1 MYEKKS
7 NESVLREIHLEGSR
21 IKAIRRRYYHQ
32 IDKFHQLLRLL
43 SNEVVH
49 RAIAM
54 VGDDILREPLESYS
68 KLKEA
73 LRVCAAFR
81 GTYLDFKD
89 KADDQNAKNIAE
101 NAEKLAA
108 RPQGNL
114 FTTKMYGPHAYAPR
128 YGLRHLDGG
137 SSSDSMDEDELWMD
151 SPWPA
156 RNAPCFDLLNNFMER
171 CNDVLELVETTRH
184 FRLLAGAAEVGGAGS
199 ASLDAMVKEL
209 HVKYTLAMKDFFSQ
223 VSNVLSIDGTQMFER
238 AFFNFRTTVKALEK
252 RLSGILRLAFEQ
264 CGIVQSQLRLL
275 EVFEGVSGRELVQA
289 HLKDVD
295 KQLVYNFNAE
305 LQQCR
310 GIFKERYFSPPSH
323 HNMPPIVSK
332 LMWVHALK
340 ERIRIPME
348 KMRQVSPHSLE
359 GDQGYQMRETY
370 TEVMG
375 ELEAFESNIVAK
387 WQTDIVSELTSKL
400 KQPLL
405 IAEEYDDEIDVRPQ
419 VIHVNLDPQLLLVL
433 KEIHYLSRPP
443 FNIKLPEPAK
453 ELLRNTNSQ
462 DLNVTATRL
471 ETIVSKYNT
480 IMRTI
485 SAFERPMFERK
496 LLQIDSLLEQGL
508 QQFTWKMKESADFIE
523 SAMSLVCLDVH
534 QNLDIVQTNCHEVA
548 EMTMSWSLGMLDV
561 FQARDKSQSYSMD
574 QLMEMHKQLNDELE
588 TVVSPAGLR
597 VHALVKE
604 SYEVVQI
611 SAASPAWRDYID
623 YMDAIVLDGLKQ
635 ASLASL
641 RGMLNTLVQANMVED
656 PAESLVVPILTIRL
670 ELIENNVAFRPP
682 LDQST
687 SVISVQELVHTWLQS
702 YLARGKLVTMLGPK
716 GSYEDYISAD
726 EEVKQLLADINQ
738 VVSDNGEDCKKL
750 LEVFK
755 EYAFLWQQDVSQTF
769 EDFLQ
774 GYITP
779 NPLRSRSATQHTGQ
793 KQDAAQSAGPLLA
806 GKSDRSS
813 QASRASSAKST
824 ISAEVLEHAERTF
837 LTPKA
842 VQEGEKS
849 NVPSLDEFDHEI
861 DTYRTA
867 RDEIM
872 GLEEYH
878 NVGWIRVDLQPIK
891 QVLTTYASKWMWT
904 FTKYLSDQ
912 VTSMLEKLD
921 LFLKR
926 IEPEIESIT
935 GEERDTAS
943 FMKMMRLFNE
953 VSAQQSEMDGKF
965 AAMHRTVLLLK
976 KYGQIL
982 PEKTQ
987 FLFNAAPG
995 RWNNLKTKVSLAK
1008 QRLGPR
1014 IQEESASIT
1023 VDLEA
1028 FSVRVQSLSDD
1039 LDNSDVYQREC
1050 SIADAHSIV
1059 DSFSK
1064 RLLVLENEAQDLIE
1078 LQELLEASVVNFSVL
1093 PTCRHEL
1100 NNLKQVW
1107 ETVRV
1112 IEEQQSDWKRHRW
1125 QKMNTKFLREET
1137 NKQLDIVR
1145 ALPEDVFTWD
1155 VYMGLHESITTIQAC
1170 LPLIDDLSNPAM
1182 RTRHWKQLVRV
1193 TGGALTI
1200 DNDTLKRMTLRELLS
1215 LGLQQHVDDVRAIV
1229 QRAVKDLAIEN
1240 ALKTYEEVWLSK
1252 VFELR
1257 YHVRN
1262 KLSVSA
1268 DVTQDNQSEYSQ
1280 SEVGGPVSTAA
1291 SRNARTV
1298 SRVSNQSSHSKNK
1311 RSSISSL
1318 PASLMNL
1325 GEDPGTLMLLT
1336 HTDPIFEEL
1345 EHHQI
1350 TLQAMQSNSAAGS
1363 FLDEVLK
1370 WQKRLQNIEAV
1381 LTCWLDVQDKWV
1393 EMEEVY
1399 TSSDVRQALSHDAN
1413 RFATANKDFR
1423 LLMRAT
1429 EKNPNVLQCCSRK
1442 NILKILEHMNQSLEV
1457 CRKSLLHH
1465 LERRRQIFPRFF
1477 FLSMEDVLHI
1487 VCTGYDLNM
1496 VNLYISK
1503 VLQNIGCL
1511 SWEEVDD
1518 QERYSFII
1526 TGVQSALGEM
1536 LQLDQAVCCEGQ
1548 IETWLSSL
1556 VSQIKSSLLSQ
1567 LSQAL
1572 GYGKTSKPQLMRTN
1586 SPKKSSNPAEGENQ
1600 SLNEGQKSD
1609 TASRTQLPQG
1619 EGNKEAEGEE
1629 EGGEE
1634 RKITQVIS
1642 PTKAVAEG
1650 EGAGEAVNIHPP
1662 YSGRREG
1669 NSWTLDHIT
1678 EIVHL
1683 ATRVQTSQQLAEALE
1698 SFDNGEKDAL
1708 TDCLAKLDNSIK
1720 ATVLLLKG
1728 LEGEKEEII
1737 QSSKDKQ
1744 EMNSHGISGER
1755 DRESEIDLPGSPAF
1769 RKQSLDVHGQE
1780 VTRSPGFAHG
1790 MEDEIDGASKDGT
1803 ATTLPVDTM
1812 NLIVEPTSELQGGS
1826 LAGGASG
1833 TGPASGV
1840 GRDASRFEGLGAGV
1854 GEEGEEVQVPPEVKL
1869 MLFPSQVHKLTSLLS
1884 LLAHLR
1890 DLVQRLISI
1899 SDQRLPTESF
1909 DWKSQLRYE
1918 FEPVSCLTTV
1928 SCLSA
1933 QFEYGF
1939 EYLGS
1944 STREVISPLTER
1956 VFVMITQAVKAHVG
1970 MLCMGPREG
1979 TKFEIVHEM
1988 SKSLG
1993 QPMYVFNC
2001 TKTTD
2006 YIQLQDIFRGLA
2018 STGCWVCFNDLSML
2032 QPSCLSLMAQMM
2044 ATIMEALRAG
2054 KGAVHLQTDDVQL
2067 SPNGAC
2073 FGLMSSSVPVKP
2085 HDSDRL
2091 LIYPSAAAQ
2100 LPDSI
2105 LNQFRVI
2112 SLAKP
2117 DLLLSLQVMLFS
2129 QGFLYGRE
2137 LAWKTNQLYETC
2149 QHMFGTNT
2157 FVTSNVMLGSSR
2169 SASFYGWSIQSLKG
2183 VVEEAGATLEKAQTE
2198 DKETGLSTI
2207 QEFGELST
2215 DEGDAVT
2222 LVQAAKKLHQE
2233 EEALVTA
2240 LRDTFLPRMPS
2251 RDASV
2256 FATIVNDLWPNIEVA
2271 MVFGG
2276 EEEEEGDRLVS
2287 GVKKYN
2293 SLHSLKSDIRVKSS
2307 KSQDSQRSIKDSLKL
2322 NTPVVPMLHA
2332 GHEKFSAMLETGSK
2346 QVLEDI
2352 NDAIAVATADL
2363 ALLPGTAFQARV
2375 MQLSQLNAA
2384 HQAILVVGPPGC
2396 GKSECIKTFAVA
2408 ERERGKYIN
2417 VQSIFTKAVETG
2429 ELFGSYDPKT
2439 REWHDGLLTALLRK
2453 FCVTPPSA
2461 IDADHK
2467 NMMKIMQLDG
2477 ECDSYQMELL
2487 QSILN
2492 NSGSV
2497 VMANNERLS
2506 IPDNLR
2512 VIWELETLEHMSPSV
2527 LATVGVLVMSSSDV
2541 GWKLMLVQWLEHR
2554 NEPDKDLLT
2563 EFCNIYLETIVN
2575 YVTSCTQPAMLSNN
2589 GKKKTFKDGMV
2600 GPPLIGVAPAEE
2612 TPQYKRI
2619 ISHSLVNMV
2628 RTFINLLEVLVNPF
2642 NDLSDVEYERYF
2654 NYAAIW
2660 AFGGTLACEHRENFS
2675 NWWKEQF
2682 QEHIDYPP
2690 EGTVFDYVVDNES
2703 HEFVNWKDLV
2713 PSYTGTPH
2721 QGIPQDAFVHTV
2733 QTEQLLHLLGLLTDT
2748 GKPVMLVGENGCGK
2762 TAIINERIRTVCSGE
2777 VAEVLSLTLY
2787 ANRFTNARLLFDR
2800 IDERLEWKHGKTFV
2814 PKGNKRLLCLVDDV
2828 NLSQT
2833 DAFGHQT
2840 ACELIREH
2848 LDDGGFYSPTN
2859 HMWRYVK
2866 SVTYVTSVNP
2876 QTTANVPALSQRLLR
2891 HFAVFGCPYPGNNDL
2906 KTIYSTLLN
2915 THFFVPENTSSSSSA
2930 AQHFGLHDDRSHGA
2944 NVRFLE
2950 ESLRTVMTSMV
2961 KVTVELSDRMR
2972 SMFLPTAQR
2981 CHYFFTTRD
2990 LSTIFRNICLSLRPG
3005 CNKRN
3010 LLLLWQHE
3018 AFWVY
3023 GKRMVNEVDFRR
3035 FRQAFVTAVRKQFI
3049 DDDQIQTI
3057 IRPRSPLFSNLIE
3070 QDSGIV
3076 TAGTINTR
3084 TNNNVS
3090 DEDAKTDLYRPAK
3103 SFTAVK
3109 DLLEKGVEEYNK
3121 IHPRIKLALYKT
3133 VIEQVCRLARTIA
3146 SPHEDANSVLVA
3158 EGCPVRCS
3166 VIVRLAANLCG
3177 YTIHQVTSTNPTLP
3191 AQARMEQF
3199 KADLVSGYT
3208 RAGAKGEHILLLLRE
3223 EELAERDY
3231 LVYLTEFI
3239 ISGAITHLFTY
3250 EEQTTIIN
3258 SIRTEVT
3265 QAGLTYT
3272 RDVAWNFFLRTVR
3285 NNFRVMLVM
3294 CGGGNQF
3301 HAMCRDYP
3309 TLAKNVNF
3317 IWFPHWSKTQLI
3329 EHALF
3334 HVKEEMPWLTE
3345 MQQENVSHMLAS
3357 MHLVLRQQD
3366 GGEQT
3371 CGEYCHINNTSYQKF
3386 VERFISLANAKNKEV
3401 NRTHET
3407 VTKTLQQIRHENEVA
3422 IRLKKQLEHE
3432 MVVLQE
3438 RKAGTIKILSQIGQ
3452 DTAITEQ
3459 QIRVVKNQ
3467 LEKIT
3472 HLKKRLPEYQVA
3484 HERAVYKAIA
3494 IVADTKKVVKLM
3506 DVDDLAE
3513 LRGMQKPSLE
3523 IEDLMA
3529 AIIMLLKSPSA
3540 DLTWQKGAKR
3550 QMANLERFIEE
3561 LTTFDDFQ
3569 LPESTLV
3576 LVEPFLKKPSF
3587 EPEAM
3592 AEKTG
3597 NTACGALCKW
3607 VRGVVR
3613 YHRMM
3618 ISKVKPLHQKVEET
3632 TLAVDSAQH
3641 KMNTLENKRKAL
3653 EIRLADLARGFEE
3666 ATIDKNEQE
3675 EKTVKMKKMLDTAA
3689 QLRRILR
3696 GERQRCQ
3703 QIFDSFERRMV
3714 AIPGGCAMAAAFA
3727 TYLGAYHHNFRRVML
3742 TVHWPGCLRERGV
3755 PLVIDSVDGLRGR
3768 VIDWSIAFLKTASG
3782 ASSVYEVDYA
3792 TLIQNMGGSS
3802 MKGRQSA
3809 TDEDGP
3815 VKDKSDDE
3823 EKERDEAERTGAEE
3837 DVEEDTGETTGDG
3850 ETAGDVTKE
3859 TGTREDE
3866 TREEVDKTVEEEKA
3880 DEEKDG
3886 SKTPNDPEKPRSE
3899 KSKTPPQPGAASDG
3913 GQKTPEGSA
3922 KPKTPTSQP
3931 GTPGKN
3937 KSNRNTPT
3945 NDNEN
3950 DPDAAV
3956 VDQVSSGDG
3965 EEQGLTVPRL
3975 SKIQEED
3982 GDMDDDLRSEMSTS
3996 TAPVLTASQY
4006 NKYVRSLIKLL
4017 VGEPRLNEWLM
4028 QDFGP
4033 RQIENVSIL
4042 CTSWQRPPL
4051 MVDPNGE
4058 GTLWLGRLNSLV
4070 NKRKLISLDMDNRSD
4085 PHIMSSL
4092 EKAITKGKPVLMKNC
4107 GDRIDNM
4114 IAPLVHHRNTAHEN
4128 DMEEEPRMIL
4138 FCGRRTLC
4146 HPDFRFYLSS
4156 SEQKPQLNAIT
4167 ASSFT
4172 LINFGVSHDTL
4183 TEDLLTRVFAR
4194 VRPELFKE
4202 RSKALKN
4209 LQRQKDTLYRFS
4221 ETVKDQVLSG
4231 GQEAMLSSPKALQ
4244 FITNITD
4251 AKLQLAHQLADT
4263 QAILDDLDLLK
4274 DELYPIARRGSLLYS
4289 LMRSLAAIYPE
4300 LRFTMDYF
4308 LHLFDE
4314 AVGGSLPEE
4323 FHGYGGNEEGAESED
4338 TPDET
4343 DGRPRGGSVTSQTQ
4357 QEEGGNDNGGEEEKP
4372 KEEEA
4377 KEDAGGEEEDEKKTN
4392 AGPAETEESVST
4404 GAVNKLVHGSDSDE
4418 LPTIEMPEVTPLPS
4432 EGVDYT
4438 SYTSAKVKV
4447 LMDSVTSLVYHR
4459 IKMCLFE
4466 EDRLLFSTLM
4476 CLNMKVEAGEDI
4488 TNEEMSLFLQG
4499 NPGLGMQLS
4508 LQDFD
4513 CRDGETPTWL
4523 PTEKWEDILAL
4534 SVLPGPLDS
4543 LCVDFACNGE
4553 AWKDWYQSPYPEKL
4567 ALPYGGGEP
4576 IKKKEEDDEGEKM
4589 DEGTEKEEREGG
4601 RGNAG
4606 PQTPPLEGGRL
4617 NDFHRLLLLRMLR
4630 QDRLPTALLTYTQR
4644 HLALYDPEEEVF
4656 NVNEILKEARKH
4668 LGVLVLLP
4676 PAPSDP
4682 RGHPAMR
4689 LKLTRSPVE
4698 ELILL
4703 AKAVGI
4709 TVERAVVSDGSFVAV
4724 EEALDSAD
4732 KHEGWAIIE
4741 GIHLTTPPLL
4751 AKLTGHLQ
4759 RIHKS
4764 R

>member
-1 MYEKKS
+1 MGTVTDERLKWLEQRIGSSMRPRNEDLKNMMANDENRLAFYEFVNNEDVKRLLVYMRPGRQIVATLQPPMELQSKTIYFLKCNPGTKLTKDNMDSEVYYTDSS
-7 NESVLREIHLEGSR
+7 NVPLDHLEMTIREVFLPLLSTNNLSLASASGQGDKVMDILHRLMAAVEVTQGHVEGRIVLNLPSIEVLAEAAASPSRRAAVLHVLETTVIGWIKQIRAVLRHDPQEALTAQFGKEPGPLDEIAMWETHLDRLRSINDQLASDVAKDILQNLETANSQYAQSFSGVRKDISKAEAETTRILKFLSTMEPWYKKLHGSTDSQAI
-21 IKAIRRRYYHQ
+21 IKLFKPLMHVLNLVWSYSTYYHQ
-32 IDKFHQLLRLL
+32 IDKFHQLIRLL

-137 SSSDSMDEDELWMD
+137 SSSNSMDEDELWMD

-209 HVKYTLAMKDFFSQ
+209 HIKYSIAMKEFFSQ

-295 KQLVYNFNAE
+295 KQLVYNFSEE

-310 GIFKERYFSPPSH
+310 SIFKERYYAPPPH

-359 GDQGYQMRETY
+359 GDRGYHMRETY

-375 ELEAFESNIVAK
+375 ELEGFESNIVAK

-453 ELLRNTNSQ
+453 ELCRNTNSQ

-480 IMRTI
+480 IMRTVT
-485 SAFERPMFERK
+485 AFERPMFERK

-508 QQFTWKMKESADFIE
+508 QQYTWKMKESADFIE

-548 EMTMSWSLGMLDV
+548 EMTMSWSQGTLDV

-574 QLMEMHKQLNDELE
+574 QLMDLHKQLNDELE
-588 TVVSPAGLR
+588 AIVSPAGLR

-656 PAESLVVPILTIRL
+656 PADSLVVPILTIRL
-670 ELIENNVAFRPP
+670 ELIENNVGFRPP

-687 SVISVQELVHTWLQS
+687 SVVSVQELVHTWLQS

-716 GSYEDYISAD
+716 GSYEDYIAAD

-779 NPLRSRSATQHTGQ
+779 NPLRSRSATQRTTGQ
-793 KQDAAQSAGPLLA
+793 KQELVQSAGGLLA

-824 ISAEVLEHAERTF
+824 ISQEVLEHAERTF

-842 VQEGEKS
+842 MQEGEKS
-849 NVPSLDEFDHEI
+849 NVPSLDEFDSEI

-921 LFLKR
+921 MFLKR

-965 AAMHRTVLLLK
+965 AAMHKTVLLLK

-1093 PTCRHEL
+1093 PTLGAFCCRHEL

-1112 IEEQQSDWKRHRW
+1112 IEEQQSEWKRHRW

-1200 DNDTLKRMTLRELLS
+1200 DNDTLKRMTLKELLS

-1262 KLSVSA
+1262 KMSSSA

-1280 SEVGGPVSTAA
+1280 SEVAGPVSTAA

-1325 GEDPGTLMLLT
+1325 GE
-1336 HTDPIFEEL
+1336 
-1345 EHHQI
+1345 
-1350 TLQAMQSNSAAGS
+1350 
-1363 FLDEVLK
+1363 
-1370 WQKRLQNIEAV
+1370 
-1381 LTCWLDVQDKWV
+1381 
-1393 EMEEVY
+1393 VY
-1399 TSSDVRQALSHDAN
+1399 TSTDVRQALSHDAN
-1413 RFATANKDFR
+1413 RFSTANKDFR

-1457 CRKSLLHH
+1457 CRKTLLHH

-1477 FLSMEDVLHI
+1477 FLSMDDVLHI

-1511 SWEEVDD
+1511 VWEEVED
-1518 QERYSFII
+1518 QERYNFII
-1526 TGVQSALGEM
+1526 TGVQSALGERM
-1536 LQLDQAVCCEGQ
+1536 QLDQAVCCEGQ

-1556 VSQIKSSLLSQ
+1556 VAQIKSSLQCQ

-1572 GYGKTSKPQLMRTN
+1572 GYGKTRKPRLAH
-1586 SPKKSSNPAEGENQ
+1586 SPKKTSAAAEEPGPDGRKSQTGSQGQ
-1600 SLNEGQKSD
+1600 S
-1609 TASRTQLPQG
+1609 P
-1619 EGNKEAEGEE
+1619 EE
-1629 EGGEE
+1629 EGKPQTE
-1634 RKITQVIS
+1634 
-1642 PTKAVAEG
+1642 
-1650 EGAGEAVNIHPP
+1650 EGAGGPVVVVTPGRAAADTGGTPRASVGKGDAG
-1662 YSGRREG
+1662 SGKIAEG
-1669 NSWTLDHIT
+1669 AGDDGKEGKSWTLDHVT

-1683 ATRVQTSQQLAEALE
+1683 ATRVQTSRQLAQALE
-1698 SFDNGEKDAL
+1698 SFDNGDKDAL
-1708 TDCLAKLDNSIK
+1708 TDCLAKLDSSIK

-1737 QSSKDKQ
+1737 QSSKGKQ
-1744 EMNSHGISGER
+1744 EMISQDISGER

-1769 RKQSLDVHGQE
+1769 RKPSMDIHGHE
-1780 VTRSPGFAHG
+1780 AVRSPGHIGGG
-1790 MEDEIDGASKDGT
+1790 MEDEVDGVSKDGT

-1812 NLIVEPTSELQGGS
+1812 NLMVEPTNEGPGGS
-1826 LAGGASG
+1826 LGGGASV
-1833 TGPASGV
+1833 TGPASAAGREEGQGV
-1840 GRDASRFEGLGAGV
+1840 
-1854 GEEGEEVQVPPEVKL
+1854 EGEEQEVVPPEVKL

-1890 DLVQRLISI
+1890 DLVQRLIDI

-1909 DWKSQLRYE
+1909 DWKAQLRYE
-1918 FEPVSCLTTV
+1918 FEPVNVLTTV
-1928 SCLSA
+1928 NCLSA
-1933 QFEYGF
+1933 QFDYGF

-1956 VFVMITQAVKAHVG
+1956 VFVMITQAVKAHTG

-1988 SKSLG
+1988 SKCLG
-1993 QPMYVFNC
+1993 QPLYVFNC
-2001 TKTTD
+2001 TKATD

-2018 STGCWVCFNDLSML
+2018 STGCWVCFNDMSML
-2032 QPSCLSLMAQMM
+2032 QPSCLSLLAQMM
-2044 ATIMEALRAG
+2044 STVMDALRMG

-2067 SPNGAC
+2067 SPHGAC
-2073 FGLMSSSVPVKP
+2073 FGLMNSSVPVKP
-2085 HDSDRL
+2085 HDSDKL

-2100 LPDSI
+2100 LPDSL

-2117 DLLLSLQVMLFS
+2117 DFLLSLQVMLFS

-2137 LAWKTNQLYETC
+2137 LAWKANQLYETC

-2157 FVTSNVMLGSSR
+2157 FVTNNVTLGASR
-2169 SASFYGWSIQSLKG
+2169 SASFYGWSLQSLKG
-2183 VVEEAGATLEKAQTE
+2183 VVEEAGAMLEKSQTE

-2215 DEGDAVT
+2215 EEDDGGT
-2222 LVQAAKKLHQE
+2222 LVMAAKKLQQE

-2251 RDASV
+2251 RDASI
-2256 FATIVNDLWPNIEVA
+2256 FATIVNDLWPNVEVA

-2276 EEEEEGDRLVS
+2276 EEEEDDGSHLVP
-2287 GVKKYN
+2287 GVKKFN
-2293 SLHSLKSDIRVKSS
+2293 SLHSLKSDTRVKSS

-2332 GHEKFSAMLETGSK
+2332 GHEKFSAMLEMGSK

-2429 ELFGSYDPKT
+2429 ELFGSYDIKT
-2439 REWHDGLLTALLRK
+2439 REWQDGLLTALLRK
-2453 FCVTPPSA
+2453 FCVTPPSSM
-2461 IDADHK
+2461 DSDNK

-2512 VIWELETLEHMSPSV
+2512 VIWELESLEHMSPSV

-2563 EFCNIYLETIVN
+2563 EFCNIYLETIVD
-2575 YVTSCTQPAMLSNN
+2575 YVTRCTQPAMLSNN
-2589 GKKKTFKDGMV
+2589 GKKKAVKDGLV
-2600 GPPLIGVAPAEE
+2600 GPPLIGESSSPQ
-2612 TPQYKRI
+2612 TPQYKRT
-2619 ISHSLVNMV
+2619 ISHSMVNMV

-2660 AFGGTLACEHRENFS
+2660 AFGGTLAYEHREDFS
-2675 NWWKEQF
+2675 NWWREKF

-2703 HEFVNWKDLV
+2703 HEFINWREMV

-2721 QGIPQDAFVHTV
+2721 QGIPQDAFVHTI
-2733 QTEQLLHLLGLLTDT
+2733 QTEQLLHLLGLLTDA
-2748 GKPVMLVGENGCGK
+2748 GRPVMLVGENGCGK

-2787 ANRFTNARLLFDR
+2787 AN
-2800 IDERLEWKHGKTFV
+2800 
-2814 PKGNKRLLCLVDDV
+2814 
-2828 NLSQT
+2828 
-2833 DAFGHQT
+2833 
-2840 ACELIREH
+2840 
-2848 LDDGGFYSPTN
+2848 
-2859 HMWRYVK
+2859 
-2866 SVTYVTSVNP
+2866 
-2876 QTTANVPALSQRLLR
+2876 
-2891 HFAVFGCPYPGNNDL
+2891 
-2906 KTIYSTLLN
+2906 
-2915 THFFVPENTSSSSSA
+2915 
-2930 AQHFGLHDDRSHGA
+2930 
-2944 NVRFLE
+2944 
-2950 ESLRTVMTSMV
+2950 
-2961 KVTVELSDRMR
+2961 
-2972 SMFLPTAQR
+2972 
-2981 CHYFFTTRD
+2981 
-2990 LSTIFRNICLSLRPG
+2990 RNICLSLRPG

-3057 IRPRSPLFSNLIE
+3057 IRPRSPLFTNLME

-3076 TAGTINTR
+3076 TAGMINTR
-3084 TNNNVS
+3084 VNQNIS

-3121 IHPRIKLALYKT
+3121 IHPRIKMALYKT

-3146 SPHEDANSVLVA
+3146 SPHEGANSVLVA
-3158 EGCPVRCS
+3158 EGCPARCS

-3177 YTIHQVTSTNPTLP
+3177 YTIHQVTSTNPSLP
-3191 AQARMEQF
+3191 AQARMDQF

-3334 HVKEEMPWLTE
+3334 HVKEEMPWLSE

-3371 CGEYCHINNTSYQKF
+3371 CGEYCHVNNTSYQKF
-3386 VERFISLANAKNKEV
+3386 VERFISLANTKNSEV

-3407 VTKTLQQIRHENEVA
+3407 VTKTLQQIRRENEVA

-3432 MVVLQE
+3432 MVVLEE

-3529 AIIMLLKSPSA
+3529 AIIML
-3540 DLTWQKGAKR
+3540 
-3550 QMANLERFIEE
+3550 
-3561 LTTFDDFQ
+3561 
-3569 LPESTLV
+3569 
-3576 LVEPFLKKPSF
+3576 
-3587 EPEAM
+3587 
-3592 AEKTG
+3592 
-3597 NTACGALCKW
+3597 C
-3607 VRGVVR
+3607 
-3613 YHRMM
+3613 
-3618 ISKVKPLHQKVEET
+3618 
-3632 TLAVDSAQH
+3632 
-3641 KMNTLENKRKAL
+3641 
-3653 EIRLADLARGFEE
+3653 
-3666 ATIDKNEQE
+3666 
-3675 EKTVKMKKMLDTAA
+3675 
-3689 QLRRILR
+3689 
-3696 GERQRCQ
+3696 
-3703 QIFDSFERRMV
+3703 
-3714 AIPGGCAMAAAFA
+3714 
-3727 TYLGAYHHNFRRVML
+3727 
-3742 TVHWPGCLRERGV
+3742 
-3755 PLVIDSVDGLRGR
+3755 
-3768 VIDWSIAFLKTASG
+3768 
-3782 ASSVYEVDYA
+3782 
-3792 TLIQNMGGSS
+3792 
-3802 MKGRQSA
+3802 
-3809 TDEDGP
+3809 
-3815 VKDKSDDE
+3815 
-3823 EKERDEAERTGAEE
+3823 
-3837 DVEEDTGETTGDG
+3837 
-3850 ETAGDVTKE
+3850 
-3859 TGTREDE
+3859 
-3866 TREEVDKTVEEEKA
+3866 
-3880 DEEKDG
+3880 
-3886 SKTPNDPEKPRSE
+3886 
-3899 KSKTPPQPGAASDG
+3899 
-3913 GQKTPEGSA
+3913 
-3922 KPKTPTSQP
+3922 
-3931 GTPGKN
+3931 
-3937 KSNRNTPT
+3937 
-3945 NDNEN
+3945 
-3950 DPDAAV
+3950 
-3956 VDQVSSGDG
+3956 
-3965 EEQGLTVPRL
+3965 
-3975 SKIQEED
+3975 
-3982 GDMDDDLRSEMSTS
+3982 
-3996 TAPVLTASQY
+3996 
-4006 NKYVRSLIKLL
+4006 
-4017 VGEPRLNEWLM
+4017 
-4028 QDFGP
+4028 
-4033 RQIENVSIL
+4033 
-4042 CTSWQRPPL
+4042 
-4051 MVDPNGE
+4051 
-4058 GTLWLGRLNSLV
+4058 
-4070 NKRKLISLDMDNRSD
+4070 
-4085 PHIMSSL
+4085 
-4092 EKAITKGKPVLMKNC
+4092 
-4107 GDRIDNM
+4107 
-4114 IAPLVHHRNTAHEN
+4114 
-4128 DMEEEPRMIL
+4128 
-4138 FCGRRTLC
+4138 
-4146 HPDFRFYLSS
+4146 
-4156 SEQKPQLNAIT
+4156 
-4167 ASSFT
+4167 
-4172 LINFGVSHDTL
+4172 
-4183 TEDLLTRVFAR
+4183 
-4194 VRPELFKE
+4194 
-4202 RSKALKN
+4202 
-4209 LQRQKDTLYRFS
+4209 
-4221 ETVKDQVLSG
+4221 
-4231 GQEAMLSSPKALQ
+4231 
-4244 FITNITD
+4244 
-4251 AKLQLAHQLADT
+4251 
-4263 QAILDDLDLLK
+4263 
-4274 DELYPIARRGSLLYS
+4274 
-4289 LMRSLAAIYPE
+4289 
-4300 LRFTMDYF
+4300 
-4308 LHLFDE
+4308 
-4314 AVGGSLPEE
+4314 
-4323 FHGYGGNEEGAESED
+4323 
-4338 TPDET
+4338 
-4343 DGRPRGGSVTSQTQ
+4343 
-4357 QEEGGNDNGGEEEKP
+4357 
-4372 KEEEA
+4372 
-4377 KEDAGGEEEDEKKTN
+4377 
-4392 AGPAETEESVST
+4392 
-4404 GAVNKLVHGSDSDE
+4404 
-4418 LPTIEMPEVTPLPS
+4418 
-4432 EGVDYT
+4432 
-4438 SYTSAKVKV
+4438 
-4447 LMDSVTSLVYHR
+4447 
-4459 IKMCLFE
+4459 
-4466 EDRLLFSTLM
+4466 
-4476 CLNMKVEAGEDI
+4476 
-4488 TNEEMSLFLQG
+4488 
-4499 NPGLGMQLS
+4499 
-4508 LQDFD
+4508 
-4513 CRDGETPTWL
+4513 
-4523 PTEKWEDILAL
+4523 
-4534 SVLPGPLDS
+4534 
-4543 LCVDFACNGE
+4543 
-4553 AWKDWYQSPYPEKL
+4553 
-4567 ALPYGGGEP
+4567 
-4576 IKKKEEDDEGEKM
+4576 
-4589 DEGTEKEEREGG
+4589 
-4601 RGNAG
+4601 
-4606 PQTPPLEGGRL
+4606 
-4617 NDFHRLLLLRMLR
+4617 
-4630 QDRLPTALLTYTQR
+4630 
-4644 HLALYDPEEEVF
+4644 
-4656 NVNEILKEARKH
+4656 
-4668 LGVLVLLP
+4668 
-4676 PAPSDP
+4676 
-4682 RGHPAMR
+4682 
-4689 LKLTRSPVE
+4689 
-4698 ELILL
+4698 
-4703 AKAVGI
+4703 
-4709 TVERAVVSDGSFVAV
+4709 
-4724 EEALDSAD
+4724 
-4732 KHEGWAIIE
+4732 
-4741 GIHLTTPPLL
+4741 
-4751 AKLTGHLQ
+4751 
-4759 RIHKS
+4759 
-4764 R
+4764 